1 MSLVNAVKN
10 CWQEAEMKSTPE
22 RVSSKGCGKGVGSGG
37 RSVGIG
43 GAVASDVV
51 VLEDEVGVG
60 VDDVLRLRL
69 EEDCCRFAIRS
80 CRGWR

>member
-10 CWQEAEMKSTPE
+10 HWQEGETRSTPE
-22 RVSSKGCGKGVGSGG
+22 RVSSRERG

-51 VLEDEVGVG
+51 VPEDEVGVG
-60 VDDVLRLRL
+60 VDDALKLRL